1 MRVNRRR
8 IYLTGIE
15 AARFLQ
21 ITTFAGKSLKAK
33 PPAEFITPSYLTS
46 NLIIGSTIETET
58 FTERIPIGFKKENLK
73 QGIAIL
79 GGTEE
84 ERILTSIRILLEA
97 ENIGLIFLIITK
109 NPRYRAVSN
118 KIPQTQIYTLGKNL
132 ILNPLD
138 PEDANSSQYYPL
150 LIMVFAQILGLSDEL
165 WMLLEQALQQVYENP
180 NPSLFELQ
188 EIVSH
193 LPETRAY
200 GKKSLEALNH
210 ILQSFTT
217 GEIASMLGSQQNIK
231 FNKILTQ
238 PSIIEIPVKSPL
250 ATIFI
255 KTLILAKILATK
267 LSSQIILLLDDCE
280 DIFQIDTKTRHK
292 TMEKDI
298 LVEWLREISR
308 KEAYIILSTGR
319 IIETF
324 PGVLRFAKNRIVHKL
339 TTKEEKQL
347 AANLLGLQEHA
358 PGIHSQK
365 RRHRLYQITFLS
377 HLEFGEA
384 IFLRED
390 YAYPFPIKINYNNL
404 YIPYI
409 SEETYLTSPTPTN
422 ELKTRKLKKPKIL
435 LHFSGEADLTVE
447 ILSLIKEYRG
457 LTRFAL
463 TNILRVDRGRCY
475 LLLDLLENQN
485 YIRRI
490 EVPKGKYWTIGYEI
504 TQRGETALKEYME
517 WKSRAEKERGETD
530 DI

>member
-1 MRVNRRR
+1 MRINGRR

-15 AARFLQ
+15 ASRFLQ

-33 PPAEFITPSYLTS
+33 PPAEFITPSHLTS
-46 NLIIGSTIETET
+46 NLVIGLAIETET
-58 FTERIPIGFKKENLK
+58 FTERIPIGFKKENLE
-73 QGIAIL
+73 QSIVIL

-84 ERILTSIRILLEA
+84 ERILTSLRILLEA
-97 ENIGLIFLIITK
+97 TNIGLKFLIITK
-109 NPRYRAVSN
+109 NPRYRILSN
-118 KIPQTQIYTLGKNL
+118 LVPQTKTYTLGKNL

-138 PEDANSSQYYPL
+138 PEDADPQKYHPL
-150 LIMVFAQILGLSDEL
+150 LITVFTQILGLSDEL

-188 EIVSH
+188 EVVSH

-217 GEIASMLGSQQNIK
+217 GEIASMLGSEQNIK
-231 FNKILTQ
+231 LSKILAQ
-238 PSIIEIPVKSPL
+238 PSIIEIPTRSPL

-255 KTLILAKILATK
+255 KTLMLAKILATK
-267 LSSQIILLLDDCE
+267 LPSQIILLLDDCE
-280 DIFQIDTKTRHK
+280 DIFHIDTKTKHK
-292 TMEKDI
+292 TREKDI
-298 LVEWLREISR
+298 LVEWLREIAR
-308 KEAYIILSTGR
+308 KEAYLVLSTGR

-324 PGVLRFAKNRIVHKL
+324 PGAMRFAKNRIVHKL
-339 TTKEEKQL
+339 TTIEEKQL
-347 AANLLGLQEHA
+347 ATNLLGLQEHA
-358 PGIHSQK
+358 PGVHSQK
-365 RRHRLYQITFLS
+365 RRHRLYQITYLS

-390 YAYPFPIKINYNNL
+390 YAYPFPIKINYDNL

-409 SEETYLTSPTPTN
+409 SEEIYLTSLTPTN
-422 ELKTRKLKKPKIL
+422 ELITRELKKPKIL
-435 LHFSGEADLTVE
+435 LHFSSEADLAVE
-447 ILSLIKEYRG
+447 ILSLVKEYRG

-485 YIRRI
+485 YVRRV

-504 TQRGETALKEYME
+504 TQRGETALKEYLE
-517 WKSRAEKERGETD
+517 WRLKSTEERGENK
-530 DI
+530 